1 MNVTISFKTA
11 DLARAEL
18 FVAIGREAALGYADA
33 YLTQLLAAFD
43 ELSTALGGYGY
54 EPMQITAARALTTEQ

>member
-1 MNVTISFKTA
+1 MNLTISFKTA

-43 ELSTALGGYGY
+43 ELSTALGYDY
-54 EPMQITAARALTTEQ
+54 EPMQITAARALTPEQ